1 MTLNSTPSGER
12 LHLAFFGVRNAGKSS
27 LVNAVTGQELCV
39 VSPVKGTTTDPVK
52 KAMELLPLGP
62 VVIID
67 TPGID
72 DEGELGSQRV
82 EKTRQ
87 ILERTDIAILVSV
100 SGNELGQAEHEL
112 LNIFAEKNIPFIIA
126 CNKADL
132 LDAIPGNT
140 CTCNQSEPA
149 QNASACASASAPATN
164 TSATSSNRV
173 PSGNASGQARASLS
187 EHTIYVSAK
196 TGFNIN
202 ALKEKLG
209 AFAKPA
215 ANNKRLAADLL
226 NPGETVVLVIPIDE
240 SAPKG
245 RLILPQQQV
254 IRDLLENGNIIACCR
269 DTELTQTLSALN
281 QKPALVIT
289 DSQAFG
295 SVSRDTPDDILMT
308 SFSILFARYKGSLE
322 TLIQGAS
329 KLSQLKDGDKVL
341 ISEGCTHHRQCN
353 DIGSVKL
360 PGWIEK
366 FCQAKPQFS
375 FSSGGEF
382 PANLKDYALIVHCGG
397 CMLNEKEMQARMR
410 KAKEAGVPIVNYG
423 IAIAE
428 MHGILER
435 SLRPFPHILQ
445 IYTH

>member
-1 MTLNSTPSGER
+1 
-12 LHLAFFGVRNAGKSS
+12 
-27 LVNAVTGQELCV
+27 AV
-39 VSPVKGTTTDPVK
+39 
-52 KAMELLPLGP
+52 
-62 VVIID
+62 
-67 TPGID
+67 
-72 DEGELGSQRV
+72 
-82 EKTRQ
+82 
-87 ILERTDIAILVSV
+87 LVSIAGREIV
-100 SGNELGQAEHEL
+100 QAEQEL

-126 CNKADL
+126 CNKSDL
-132 LDAIPGNT
+132 LSNIPGNT
-140 CTCNQSEPA
+140 CTCNTAELA
-149 QNASACASASAPATN
+149 QNASACAN
-164 TSATSSNRV
+164 TSAPTANTSAN
-173 PSGNASGQARASLS
+173 LS
-187 EHTIYVSAK
+187 ERTIYVSAK
-196 TGFNIN
+196 TGLNIN

-209 AFAKPA
+209 SFAKPA
-215 ANNKRLAADLL
+215 ANNKRLVADLL
-226 NPGETVVLVIPIDE
+226 NPGETAVLVIPIDE

-254 IRDLLENGNIIACCR
+254 IRDLLENGNIITCCR
-269 DTELTQTLSALN
+269 DTELKETLAALST
-281 QKPALVIT
+281 KPALVIT

-295 SVSRDTPDDILMT
+295 RVSRDTPNDILMT

-382 PANLKDYALIVHCGG
+382 PADLKDYAIIVHCGG

-435 SLRPFPHILQ
+435 SLRPFPAIHKL
-445 IYTH
+445 YYS